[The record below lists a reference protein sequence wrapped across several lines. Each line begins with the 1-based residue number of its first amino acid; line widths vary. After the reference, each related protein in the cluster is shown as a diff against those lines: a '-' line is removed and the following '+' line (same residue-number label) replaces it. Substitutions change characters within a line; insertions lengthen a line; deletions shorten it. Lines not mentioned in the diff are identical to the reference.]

1 MKTLYRLLVLS
12 LLMIVGSFPAQAA
25 VDFYPEEATHHP
37 GSRLVDELKKS
48 KAEHGAWMKRGIS
61 RVVEKV
67 KEHIEKWKTPDRKK
81 MSRGRKALIFVIAGL
96 LAFALPWVI
105 WVDLLASGLAL
116 VLAFLV
122 GPILFLIGGILGFI
136 AVRRGDEH
144 PVEATIATIIGL
156 LPALLIVV
164 WFLFNF

>member
-81 MSRGRKALIFVIAGL
+81 MSRGRKALIFAGVGL
-96 LAFALPWVI
+96 LLFICLPWLIVG
-105 WVDLLASGLAL
+105 DLLASNLAL
-116 VLAFLV
+116 VLCWL
-122 GPILFLIGGILGFI
+122 GPILVLIGGDYGVYL
-136 AVRRGDEH
+136 H
-144 PVEATIATIIGL
+144 
-156 LPALLIVV
+156 
-164 WFLFNF
+164 